1 MSGIC
6 GGETDMM
13 YESKMQAVKK
23 TSVSEKPH
31 ISAAHLVLQLLE
43 HKGHRL
49 AMEVSRRRGHGGVYV
64 CVSINPDETQV
75 RTLLGMA
82 TYRPHG

>member
-6 GGETDMM
+6 GGETDVM
-13 YESKMQAVKK
+13 YESGMQEAKK

-31 ISAAHLVLQLLE
+31 ISAHLVSQLLE
-43 HKGHRL
+43 YKGHRL
-49 AMEVSRRRGHGGVYV
+49 AVEVSRRRGHGGVYV
-64 CVSINPDETQV
+64 CVSINPDDTQV

-82 TYRPHG
+82 SYRPDG

>member
-6 GGETDMM
+6 GGETDVM

-23 TSVSEKPH
+23 TSVSEKPNF
-31 ISAAHLVLQLLE
+31 SAHLVLQLLE

-49 AMEVSRRRGHGGVYV
+49 AVEVSRWRGHGGVYV
-64 CVSINPDETQV
+64 CVSIDPDETQV
-75 RTLLGMA
+75 RTLLGM
-82 TYRPHG
+82 TSY

>member
-6 GGETDMM
+6 GGETDVM
-13 YESKMQAVKK
+13 YESEMQAVKK

-31 ISAAHLVLQLLE
+31 ISAHLVLQLLE
-43 HKGHRL
+43 HKGHWL
-49 AMEVSRRRGHGGVYV
+49 AVEVSRRRGHGGVYV

-75 RTLLGMA
+75 RTLLGVA
-82 TYRPHG
+82 SYRPDG